1 MMFRHQQ
8 LFIPSLESL
17 SNYTKGALL
26 YGVFPVCAL
35 CETERPGHLN
45 VRGVLRHC
53 VPNRGLRSLAPLCG
67 YPCRPSVM
75 LAVIFYPNLLGG
87 YSKCQNRNPYPNWKR
102 KKPPVNG
109 SLSSSN
115 TRYSSMKTGLPNT
128 AGRFPGGPLSP
139 AVSVRQQLLEL
150 HHTIQGHRGL

>member
-102 KKPPVNG
+102 RKPPVNG

-115 TRYSSMKTGLPNT
+115 TRYSSKKTGLPTVRKANAENAPT
-128 AGRFPGGPLSP
+128 GSSP
-139 AVSVRQQLLEL
+139 VVPPWKAWLLP
-150 HHTIQGHRGL
+150 